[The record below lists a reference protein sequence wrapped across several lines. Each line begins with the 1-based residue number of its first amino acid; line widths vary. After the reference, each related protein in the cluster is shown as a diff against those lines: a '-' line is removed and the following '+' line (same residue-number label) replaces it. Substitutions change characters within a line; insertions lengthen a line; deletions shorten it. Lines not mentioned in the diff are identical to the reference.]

1 MSTFSA
7 SNPFENIHKDVLES
21 KPEDDEGKARLV
33 EELKSRAKK
42 EFAQKYMPAA
52 ERLWSR
58 AIELV
63 PDATLHANRS
73 AARLQMGKI
82 DDALADANAAVKLDP
97 AYSKAFYRQGQ
108 ACDRLKRYAEAIGA
122 YEAGLKL
129 EPDSKV
135 FKGALA
141 KAQEAKRK
149 LEDEPP
155 PLEPARDVAPSL
167 DDMRAGVSSFDK
179 SAAPAGTTRVTAGIE
194 TDEEFKQRMAKTGG
208 PVATGPMAKTSA
220 PAAPRT
226 ANWSSGD
233 AGEDGEGGEKIRGYK
248 LDSQGRKTTFF
259 NNELSDEAKA
269 LIGDIA
275 PKKIATADEAK
286 LNVTQGN
293 SAWNQGGTWEETSR
307 TPWAKERI
315 PALLEGLSFE
325 LPTAALAG
333 ADAAFVPGTA
343 PAVWLKE
350 VSKVAGDASINRA
363 RGRTKHIFDLR
374 VECSW
379 QMPMAAGL
387 ASGSLIFP
395 DVSGDAVDDGELEAE
410 VTVDKSSPRDAA
422 SFVDAFVKNP
432 SQGLVP
438 VAAAE
443 LKKFAAELRA
453 MT

>member
-21 KPEDDEGKARLV
+21 EPEDDEGKARLV
-33 EELKSRAKK
+33 DELKSRAKK

-73 AARLQMGKI
+73 AARLQMGHCE
-82 DDALADANAAVKLDP
+82 DALKDASEAVRLDP
-97 AYSKAFYRQGQ
+97 NYSKAFYRKGQ
-108 ACDRLKRYAEAIGA
+108 ACDKLKRYADAIGA

-141 KAQEAKRK
+141 KAREAKIK
-149 LEDEPP
+149 AEDEPP
-155 PLEPARDVAPSL
+155 PLETREAAPSL
-167 DDMRAGVSSFDK
+167 EDMRAGVSSFDK
-179 SAAPAGTTRVTAGIE
+179 SAAPAGTKVVTGLE

-208 PVATGPMAKTSA
+208 PVATGPMAAKSGATGT
-220 PAAPRT
+220 RT
-226 ANWSSGD
+226 ANWSSGE
-233 AGEDGEGGEKIRGYK
+233 AGEDDEGGEKIRGYK

-275 PKKIATADEAK
+275 PKKIATAGDAA
-286 LNVTQGN
+286 LNVKEGN
-293 SAWNQGGTWEETSR
+293 SAWNQAGTWEETSR

-315 PALLEGLSFE
+315 PAMLEGLSFE

-333 ADAAFVPGTA
+333 ADGAFVPGTA
-343 PAVWLKE
+343 PAVWLNS
-350 VSKVAGDASINRA
+350 VGKVAGDASINRA
-363 RGRTKHIFDLR
+363 RGRTKHVFDLR
-374 VECSW
+374 VECTW

-387 ASGSLIFP
+387 ASGTLVFP
-395 DVSGDAVDDGELEAE
+395 DVSGDAVDDGELEAT
-410 VTVDKSSPRDAA
+410 VTVDRSSPRDAA
-422 SFVDAFVKNP
+422 SFVDAFVKNTT
-432 SQGLVP
+432 QGLVP
-438 VAAAE
+438 VAVAE